1 MYLLLIEKQVQKQL
15 EVFPNP
21 IIPGWKM
28 LSMAWQVIPY
38 LMVTKKWKVA
48 LVIGSGKVTIG

>member
-21 IIPGWKM
+21 IIPG
-28 LSMAWQVIPY
+28 
-38 LMVTKKWKVA
+38 
-48 LVIGSGKVTIG
+48 